1 MFELRFLN
9 QWNINISRLTFSC
22 SKFSVK
28 PCILYMISSQI
39 RSRLFRKRDPE
50 GVERP
55 RDAHRVRRRG
65 RHRRLEHVEG
75 RQRHQGGQD
84 HRHRCRKEGTEAGR
98 DQR

>member
-1 MFELRFLN
+1 MWSQSGWGIKIRGWIILSLKF
-9 QWNINISRLTFSC
+9 IC
-22 SKFSVK
+22 SIFFNK
-28 PCILYMISSQI
+28 PCISSQI

-50 GVERP
+50 GGERP

-65 RHRRLEHVEG
+65 RRRRLEHVEG